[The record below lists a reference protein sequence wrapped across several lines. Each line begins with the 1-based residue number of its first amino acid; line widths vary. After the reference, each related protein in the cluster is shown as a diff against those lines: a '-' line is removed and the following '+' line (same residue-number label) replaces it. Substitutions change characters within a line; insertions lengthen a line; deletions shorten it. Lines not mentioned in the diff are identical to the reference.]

1 MKKQQPNLPD
11 QQTIRDIYA
20 FLHKK
25 KRGPGSER
33 VKKDKA
39 YKPFRD
45 NSKIFTASSSTGARL
60 RKALFPL
67 TSEISDSDVHSR
79 MQKYFCKV
87 VKTCQGNTPH
97 TRNVLK
103 GLETAAGREALT
115 GFDFNDTYRLNKI
128 LKARSALVN
137 GNITVHVRPN
147 ADLTYPK
154 GATHC
159 ELKGAVAY
167 AINDPAEFSMVETN
181 AVLLERKFDTPVSV
195 VLAPVKKLPSGGPL
209 IYVLRILFFQLQGN
223 ELYRLEEKRC
233 AGVAGVGT

>member
-11 QQTIRDIYA
+11 QQLIEKIKALLR
-20 FLHKK
+20 KK
-25 KRGPGSER
+25 KRGPGSAR

-39 YKPFRD
+39 YKPFRN
-45 NSKIFTASSSTGARL
+45 NSKIFTASSSTGAKL

-67 TSEISDSDVHSR
+67 TGEISDSDVHSR

-87 VKTCQGNTPH
+87 VKTCEGNTLR

-103 GLETAAGREALT
+103 GLDTAAGREALT
-115 GFDFNDTYRLNKI
+115 GFDFNDTYRLHKI
-128 LKARSALVN
+128 LKARPHLVN
-137 GNITVHVRPN
+137 GNITVEVRPN

-167 AINDPAEFSMVETN
+167 VINDPAQFDMVETN
-181 AVLLERKFDTPVSV
+181 AVLLERKIGEQVSV
-195 VLAPVKKLPSGGPL
+195 VLSPVNKLPTGGPF
-209 IYVLRILFFQLQGN
+209 IYVLRVLFFQLQGM
-223 ELYRLEEKRC
+223 
-233 AGVAGVGT
+233 